1 VVRKGTRPGGPERD
15 GTPKRAIRD
24 ELLDAAAALLT
35 QRGYRSVRMQDVAD
49 AVGVSRQTVYNEF
62 GDKWGLA
69 QALVLRHNDRY
80 LDGVDEALNSRDDLF
95 SAVAAAVEFT
105 LTAAADDPFQ
115 KAILTGTGGDDLL
128 PLLTTQ
134 AEPVVF
140 AARTRILEHAIR
152 QWPELEGAALPE
164 IVDTAVRLTISH
176 VVLPTEAPDVVA
188 GRIAR
193 VVIRY
198 LGGPVPGGAEPAG

>member
-1 VVRKGTRPGGPERD
+1 VVRKGARPNGQERD
-15 GTPKRAIRD
+15 GTPKRALRD
-24 ELLDAAAALLT
+24 DLLDAAAALLT
-35 QRGYRSVRMQDVAD
+35 ERGYRSVRMQDVAD

-69 QALVLRHNDRY
+69 KALVLRDNDRY

-105 LTAAADDPFQ
+105 LTATADDPFQ
-115 KAILTGTGGDDLL
+115 KALLTGTGSEDLL

-140 AARTRILEHAIR
+140 AARSRILEHLIR
-152 QWPELEGAALPE
+152 QWPELDRTALPE

-176 VVLPTEAPDVVA
+176 VVLPTEPPDVVA
-188 GRIAR
+188 RRIAR
-193 VVIRY
+193 VVIRF
-198 LGGPVPGGAEPAG
+198 LGDPGPGGDDPFG